1 MVPAAECCGDGIGVI
16 PVKESVPAW
25 HMLGTQSQMM
35 IMVMMVM
42 MAQVT
47 LGFGDIEIK
56 ETQNSLDVQWL
67 RLHSSTAGARASSE
81 N

>member
-1 MVPAAECCGDGIGVI
+1 
-16 PVKESVPAW
+16 
-25 HMLGTQSQMM
+25 MLDTQSQMM
-35 IMVMMVM
+35 IMVMMVMMVM

-56 ETQNSLDVQWL
+56 ERQNSLDVQWL
-67 RLHSSTAGARASSE
+67 RLHASTAGARASSE